1 MNLWPLTGF
10 TIGAVVIAV
19 GVTVLAFV
27 NAPADPGE
35 VEHE

>member
-10 TIGAVVIAV
+10 TMFAVVIAV

-27 NAPADPGE
+27 YAPSDPGE